1 MNSSKDIRITA
12 EPPASYEDVFQLY
25 HELEWNSLGLTA
37 SELEKMCQQSWYVL
51 YAYEGSRLIG
61 TGRIISDGVITGLIC
76 GLGVSP
82 DYQNH
87 GIGRKLMNGLIEQ
100 CDRHRIIAQLM
111 CGEHL
116 EAYYEAMG
124 FKKFTVGMTRERKR
138 VE

>member
-12 EPPASYEDVFQLY
+12 EPPASFEDVFQLY
-25 HELEWNSLGLTA
+25 RELEWNSLGLTA

-61 TGRIISDGVITGLIC
+61 TGRIISDGVITGLVC

-87 GIGRKLMNGLIEQ
+87 GIGRKLMNGLTEQ
-100 CDRHRIIAQLM
+100 CDQHRIIPQLM
-111 CGEHL
+111 CNERL
-116 EAYYEAMG
+116 EAYYEKMG

-138 VE
+138 V